1 MATTITNTD
10 DHPIT
15 VYQGK
20 TYVEE
25 FTVKVLTDP
34 LLEWNATTNPYIIL
48 DLTNYDVRMHVRTS
62 FDSAVV
68 KLSALSTGASPKFV
82 KNNAAGTATLTLIP
96 TDTSTL
102 IFTGEEAEWYYDIE
116 LAHQTLST
124 VLLVARG
131 TFTIKREITR

>member
-10 DHPIT
+10 DHPIV

-20 TYVEE
+20 TYNEN
-25 FTVKVLTDP
+25 FYVKVLTDQN
-34 LLEWNATTNPYIIL
+34 LEFDEITNPFITL
-48 DLTNYDVRMHVRTS
+48 DITNYDVRMQVRTS

-68 KLSALSTGASPKFV
+68 KLSALSTGVSPKFV
-82 KNNAAGTATLTLIP
+82 KNNASGIATLTLIP

-102 IFTGEEAEWYYDIE
+102 IFSGEEAEWYYDIE

-131 TFTIKREITR
+131 TFTIKREVTR